1 MTTPLKH
8 YLATIEAALKAG
20 NATEHTHRPALK
32 ALLESM
38 DLGLTATNEPK
49 RIACGAPDYILT
61 RNNLIVG
68 YIEAKDVGK
77 SLAETERSE
86 QLKRYRRALDN
97 LVLTDYLEFRWYVGG
112 ELRQEARLAQPQPGG
127 KLKPGKDSL
136 AAVESLL
143 QAFLAHQPQGINT
156 PKDLAERLARLTHII
171 RDIIVTAFETGQA
184 SPLLQGWRE
193 AFAKVLIA
201 DLSLPERTPDFADM
215 FAQTLAYGLF
225 TARVMDPTPVTF
237 TRQKAQYLI
246 PKSNPFL
253 RDFFIQISG
262 PQLDDEPF
270 ASFVDDLVNLLA
282 HTDMAAVLADF
293 GRRTRQEDP
302 VVHFY
307 ETFLA
312 AYDPRL
318 REARG
323 VYYTPEPVVSYI
335 VRSVDALLKSRF
347 DCPQGLAD
355 SSQITIP
362 NYDPGLKVK
371 GKNETRKTIESH
383 KVLVLDPATGTGTFL
398 YAVIDHIRQQF
409 MQQDNAGLWPGYV
422 KNHLLP
428 RLFGFELLM
437 APYAVAHFKL
447 SLQLA
452 GRDLPEPLRQQW
464 AYLPAGGERLGVYL
478 TNALEEPH
486 EMTGLPLFTQWVAD
500 ETNAAN
506 EVKRHLPVLVV
517 MGNPPYSGHSA
528 NKSAWID
535 GLLHGK
541 LPDGGKTGSYYEVD
555 GQPLGEKNPK
565 WLQDDYVKFLRFGQW
580 RIERSGQG
588 ILAFI
593 SNNGYLDNPTFR
605 GMRQALMQSFSEIYI
620 LNLHGNAKKKETAP
634 DGGKDENVFDIQQ
647 GVGIGIF
654 VKQPGKTGPAQVYH
668 ADLWGVRAKKYE
680 QLFEQDVTVTGW
692 QPLNPQAPFY
702 LFTPQN
708 VDLLAEYNQGWKLTD
723 IFPTNSV
730 GIVTARD
737 RLTIHWTRDEI
748 WQTVNDF
755 AGLSV
760 EEARTRYDLGQD
772 ARDWKVHL
780 AQADVTGSGPTPAK
794 ITPILYRPFDVR
806 FTYYTGRTKGFHCM
820 PRPEVMR
827 NMLNGDNLGLIFM
840 RQVALNDSYSH
851 FGVSKVLVDNR
862 AFYSNKGIM
871 SYAPLYL
878 YPTGETGKQK
888 GAAFNLDLTGLQD
901 LSGLAAG
908 GGWPPDAA
916 HGGRTPNLNP
926 AFVKALGEKLGLTF
940 QPVQTFEVLETSKV
954 FGPEDIFHYIYA
966 LFHSPT
972 YRSRYAEF
980 LKIDFPRV
988 PLTSNVGL
996 FRTLGRLGR
1005 ELVGLHLLDFSL
1017 PLRGGGP
1024 GRGSEGEVRYPVTGD
1039 NRVEK
1044 GYPKYTPPLGEQP
1057 GRVYLNK
1064 SQYFEGVAP
1073 EVWGFYVGG
1082 YQVLEKWL
1090 KDRQGRQLSY
1100 DELTHYRQIV
1110 AALGRTIELMA
1121 EIDSAIPQWPLA

>member
-347 DCPQGLAD
+347 DCPAGLAD

-409 MQQDNAGLWPGYV
+409 MQQGNAGLWPGYV

-541 LPDGGKTGSYYEVD
+541 LPD
-555 GQPLGEKNPK
+555 
-565 WLQDDYVKFLRFGQW
+565 
-580 RIERSGQG
+580 
-588 ILAFI
+588 
-593 SNNGYLDNPTFR
+593 
-605 GMRQALMQSFSEIYI
+605 
-620 LNLHGNAKKKETAP
+620 
-634 DGGKDENVFDIQQ
+634 
-647 GVGIGIF
+647 
-654 VKQPGKTGPAQVYH
+654 
-668 ADLWGVRAKKYE
+668 
-680 QLFEQDVTVTGW
+680 
-692 QPLNPQAPFY
+692 
-702 LFTPQN
+702 
-708 VDLLAEYNQGWKLTD
+708 
-723 IFPTNSV
+723 
-730 GIVTARD
+730 
-737 RLTIHWTRDEI
+737 
-748 WQTVNDF
+748 
-755 AGLSV
+755 
-760 EEARTRYDLGQD
+760 
-772 ARDWKVHL
+772 
-780 AQADVTGSGPTPAK
+780 
-794 ITPILYRPFDVR
+794 
-806 FTYYTGRTKGFHCM
+806 
-820 PRPEVMR
+820 
-827 NMLNGDNLGLIFM
+827 
-840 RQVALNDSYSH
+840 
-851 FGVSKVLVDNR
+851 
-862 AFYSNKGIM
+862 
-871 SYAPLYL
+871 
-878 YPTGETGKQK
+878 
-888 GAAFNLDLTGLQD
+888 
-901 LSGLAAG
+901 
-908 GGWPPDAA
+908 
-916 HGGRTPNLNP
+916 
-926 AFVKALGEKLGLTF
+926 
-940 QPVQTFEVLETSKV
+940 
-954 FGPEDIFHYIYA
+954 
-966 LFHSPT
+966 
-972 YRSRYAEF
+972 
-980 LKIDFPRV
+980 
-988 PLTSNVGL
+988 
-996 FRTLGRLGR
+996 
-1005 ELVGLHLLDFSL
+1005 
-1017 PLRGGGP
+1017 
-1024 GRGSEGEVRYPVTGD
+1024 
-1039 NRVEK
+1039 
-1044 GYPKYTPPLGEQP
+1044 
-1057 GRVYLNK
+1057 
-1064 SQYFEGVAP
+1064 
-1073 EVWGFYVGG
+1073 
-1082 YQVLEKWL
+1082 
-1090 KDRQGRQLSY
+1090 
-1100 DELTHYRQIV
+1100 
-1110 AALGRTIELMA
+1110 
-1121 EIDSAIPQWPLA
+1121 

>member
-1 MTTPLKH
+1 MSTHLKH
-8 YLATIEAALKAG
+8 YLATLEAALKAG

-32 ALLESM
+32 ALLESL

-61 RNNLIVG
+61 RSNLIVG

-77 SLAETERSE
+77 PLAETERSE

-112 ELRQEARLAQPQPGG
+112 DLRQEARLAQPQPGG

-143 QAFLAHQPQGINT
+143 LAFLAHQPQGINT

-171 RDIIVTAFETGQA
+171 RDIIITAFDTDQA

-225 TARVMDPTPVTF
+225 TARVMDPTPTTF
-237 TRQKAQYLI
+237 TRQEAQYLI

-347 DCPQGLAD
+347 DCAQGLAD

-409 MQQDNAGLWPGYV
+409 MQQGNAGLWPGYV

-605 GMRQALMQSFSEIYI
+605 GMRQALRQSFSEIYI

-634 DGGKDENVFDIQQ
+634 DGGKDDNVFDIQQ
-647 GVGIGIF
+647 GVSIGIF
-654 VKQPGKTGPAQVYH
+654 VKQPDKAGPAQVYY

-680 QLFEQDVTVTGW
+680 QLFEQDVTLTGW
-692 QPLNPQAPFY
+692 QPLKPQAPFY

-708 VDLLAEYNQGWKLTD
+708 VDLLAEYNQGWKLTEA
-723 IFPTNSV
+723 IPLNVLGFQTH
-730 GIVTARD
+730 RD
-737 RLTIHWTRDEI
+737 SFAVDFDSNTLQHRIEEMREANLTDEELRQKYNLNESKEWRLKEVR
-748 WQTVNDF
+748 
-755 AGLSV
+755 AKL
-760 EEARTRYDLGQD
+760 RQD
-772 ARDWKVHL
+772 NLWKSRLVKC
-780 AQADVTGSGPTPAK
+780 A
-794 ITPILYRPFDVR
+794 YRPFDW
-806 FTYYTGRTKGFHCM
+806 RTVYFDEAITDR
-820 PRPEVMR
+820 PRRELKDHVA
-827 NMLNGDNLGLIFM
+827 GKDNLCINTV
-840 RQVALNDSYSH
+840 RQTKMTEWRHAIITDAPAPAVFVEIKDGSSL
-851 FGVSKVLVDNR
+851 F
-862 AFYSNKGIM
+862 
-871 SYAPLYL
+871 PLYL
-878 YPTGETGKQK
+878 YPTGEAGKPK
-888 GAAFNLDLTGLQD
+888 GAAVNLDLTGFEN

-908 GGWPPDAA
+908 GWPPDVA

-926 AFVKALGEKLGLTF
+926 AFVQALAEKLGLTF
-940 QPVQTFEVLETSKV
+940 KPDLTGLPDLSGLE

-966 LFHSPT
+966 VFHSPT

-988 PLTSNVGL
+988 PLTSDVGL
-996 FRTLGRLGR
+996 FRTLCRLGR
-1005 ELVGLHLLDFSL
+1005 ELVGLHLLEAPL
-1017 PLRGGGP
+1017 PSSGPGGG
-1024 GRGSEGEVRYPVTGD
+1024 VRFPIGGD

-1044 GYPKYTPPLGEQP
+1044 GYPKYTPPLAEQP

-1121 EIDSAIPQWPLA
+1121 EIDRVIPQWPLA

>member
-1 MTTPLKH
+1 MSTPLKH

-32 ALLESM
+32 ALLENL

-61 RNNLIVG
+61 RHDLIVG

-112 ELRQEARLAQPQPGG
+112 ELRQEARLAQPQGGG

-136 AAVESLL
+136 AGVESLL
-143 QAFLAHQPQGINT
+143 RAFLAHRPQGINT

-171 RDIIVTAFETGQA
+171 RDIIVTAFETDQA

-193 AFAKVLIA
+193 AFARVLLA

-225 TARVMDPTPVTF
+225 TARVMDLTPATF

-253 RDFFIQISG
+253 RDFFIQITG

-318 REARG
+318 RESRG

-347 DCPQGLAD
+347 ACPQGLAD
-355 SSQITIP
+355 SSKITVP

-371 GKNETRKTIESH
+371 GKNETRKTSESH

-409 MQQDNAGLWPGYV
+409 MQQGDAGLWPGYV
-422 KNHLLP
+422 KHHLLP

-452 GRDLPEPLRQQW
+452 GRDLPEALREQW
-464 AYLPAGGERLGVYL
+464 AYLPASGERLGVYL

-528 NKSAWID
+528 NKSPWID

-541 LPDGGKTGSYYEVD
+541 LPDGGKTGSYFEVD
-555 GQPLGEKNPK
+555 GQPLGEQNPK
-565 WLQDDYVKFLRFGQW
+565 YLLDDYVKFIRFGQW
-580 RIERSGQG
+580 RIEQSGQG

-593 SNNGYLDNPTFR
+593 SNHGYLDNPTFR
-605 GMRQALMQSFSEIYI
+605 GMRQSLMQSFSEIYF
-620 LNLHGNAKKKETAP
+620 LNLHGNVRKKEISPNGLP
-634 DGGKDENVFDIQQ
+634 DDNVFDIMQ
-647 GVGIGIF
+647 GVTIGLFI
-654 VKQPGKTGPAQVYH
+654 KDRDTSGPAVVYYS
-668 ADLWGVRAKKYE
+668 DLWGKREEKY
-680 QLFEQDVTVTGW
+680 GW
-692 QPLNPQAPFY
+692 LLEKDIKTTEWQKLEPYSPYYVFM
-702 LFTPQN
+702 PQN
-708 VDLLAEYNQGWKLTD
+708 VNILAEYDMGWKVNE
-723 IFPTNSV
+723 IFPVTST
-730 GIVTARD
+730 GIKTHRD
-737 RLTIHWTRDEI
+737 HFAVSFTREELEERLSKFR
-748 WQTVNDF
+748 N
-755 AGLSV
+755 LSV
-760 EEARTRYDLGQD
+760 DDATIREIYDLHD
-772 ARDWKVHL
+772 TRDWKMTEKRKRIKAVNDWQEYFTKLH
-780 AQADVTGSGPTPAK
+780 
-794 ITPILYRPFDVR
+794 YRPFDLREV
-806 FTYYTGRTKGFHCM
+806 YYHPDIIELPRT
-820 PRPEVMR
+820 EVMR
-827 NMLNGDNLGLIFM
+827 QLMVAENIALNIN
-840 RQVALNDSYSH
+840 RQVNNDFRH
-851 FGVSKVLVDNR
+851 VLCTNKIVTDCTVSGATRERCNT
-862 AFYSNKGIM
+862 F
-871 SYAPLYL
+871 PLYL
-878 YPTGETGKQK
+878 YPTGEAGKSK
-888 GAAFNLDLTGLQD
+888 GAAVKAALPGFEALAG
-901 LSGLAAG
+901 SAGAAG
-908 GGWPPDAA
+908 GGWLPDAA
-916 HGGRTPNLNP
+916 HGGRVPNLNP
-926 AFVKALGEKLGLTF
+926 AFVQAVAEKLGLTF
-940 QPVQTFEVLETSKV
+940 QPDLTGLADLSGLE

-966 LFHSPT
+966 IFHAPS
-972 YRSRYAEF
+972 YRRRYAEF

-988 PLTSNVGL
+988 PLTSEVGL
-996 FRTLGRLGR
+996 FRRLGELGR

-1017 PLRGGGP
+1017 PPKGGGLGRGQRARFVSLSAGITGWKRAIPSTRRLWRTSRGG
-1024 GRGSEGEVRYPVTGD
+1024 ST
-1039 NRVEK
+1039 
-1044 GYPKYTPPLGEQP
+1044 
-1057 GRVYLNK
+1057 
-1064 SQYFEGVAP
+1064 
-1073 EVWGFYVGG
+1073 
-1082 YQVLEKWL
+1082 
-1090 KDRQGRQLSY
+1090 
-1100 DELTHYRQIV
+1100 
-1110 AALGRTIELMA
+1110 
-1121 EIDSAIPQWPLA
+1121 